1 MRKFHFNERVHFETD
16 GNFWI
21 VYPEILNIE
30 DFKEIYDK
38 DKSKKKEESS
48 KIMWALHLI
57 MQPESMWFNI
67 PNKEIL
73 VVRDFLKKD
82 EKKIKISNY
91 KEYDLYKE
99 IVLTQAERS
108 LFEWTEMMR
117 KRDHYLKNMEY
128 NLDNMD
134 QLDKAYSTTS
144 KLLHEYNKII
154 TLYSEEKSKVSG
166 SKAESL
172 TDSGEI

>member
-1 MRKFHFNERVHFETD
+1 
-16 GNFWI
+16 
-21 VYPEILNIE
+21 
-30 DFKEIYDK
+30 
-38 DKSKKKEESS
+38 
-48 KIMWALHLI
+48 
-57 MQPESMWFNI
+57 
-67 PNKEIL
+67 
-73 VVRDFLKKD
+73 
-82 EKKIKISNY
+82 
-91 KEYDLYKE
+91 
-99 IVLTQAERS
+99 
-108 LFEWTEMMR
+108 MMR